1 MLELSQH
8 TSGAIGLDP
17 VYCHDSLGETMRFGF
32 KLLFAFACGL
42 PLWLPAQVA
51 DGQIRDIT
59 GTVARDLLSI
69 RVESDQPELKNYIER
84 AFSLHGAFEL
94 ATSGRPHFVFSFEAK
109 SDQALDLV
117 IESSGKELLRQRFA
131 GDDLFAAAAAAAD
144 TAVLRT
150 TNRPGFFSGRVAFI
164 STTSGH
170 AEVYVADLLM
180 RARLQLTRHGA
191 DSLLPAISP
200 SGDQVLYTSY
210 YRNGFPDMYSVDMTT
225 KALSLFSGFR
235 GTNTGA
241 TFSPDGQRVAL
252 VISVEGNAEL
262 FVGSKGGG
270 QLQRLTKTA
279 ALEAD
284 PSWSSDG
291 RRLTFAS
298 DELGRPQI
306 FVANADGS
314 GRRRLPTNVSRNCS
328 EPTWNPRE
336 PDQIAFTAAM
346 GKEFEICLYEM
357 GGGAAKVLTGG
368 LGDAVEPVWLS
379 DGRHLIYTQRS
390 KGRSRLAILDTL
402 TGKQKVLTPEVWGNC
417 SMADFA
423 AM

>member
-1 MLELSQH
+1 MLCRL
-8 TSGAIGLDP
+8 
-17 VYCHDSLGETMRFGF
+17 CFR
-32 KLLFAFACGL
+32 
-42 PLWLPAQVA
+42 AQVA

-84 AFSLHGAFEL
+84 AFTLHGAFEL
-94 ATSGRPHFVFSFEAK
+94 VSSGRPHFVFRFEAI
-109 SDQALDLV
+109 SEQALDLV
-117 IESSGKELLRQRFA
+117 IVSSGKELLRQRFA
-131 GDDLFAAAAAAAD
+131 GDDLFAAAASAAD

-200 SGDQVLYTSY
+200 SGDQLLYTSY
-210 YRNGFPDMYSVDMTT
+210 YRNGFPDMYSVNMSS
-225 KALSLFSGFR
+225 KKLSLFSGFR

-241 TFSPDGQRVAL
+241 TFSPNGQQVAL
-252 VISVEGNAEL
+252 VISIDGNAEL
-262 FVGSKGGG
+262 FTSSKNGD
-270 QLQRLTKTA
+270 QWQRLTRTT

-284 PSWSSDG
+284 PSWSPDG
-291 RRLTFAS
+291 RQLTFAS

-306 FVANADGS
+306 FVANADGTS
-314 GRRRLPTNVSRNCS
+314 RRRLPTNVSRNCS
-328 EPTWNPRE
+328 EPTWNPR
-336 PDQIAFTAAM
+336 DAKQIAFTAAV
-346 GKEFEICLYEM
+346 GREFEICLYEM
-357 GGGAAKVLTGG
+357 GASAAKILTRGR
-368 LGDAVEPVWLS
+368 GDAVEPVWLS
-379 DGRHLIYTQRS
+379 DGRHLLYTQRS

-402 TGKQKVLTPEVWGNC
+402 TGSQEVLSPEVWGDC

-423 AM
+423 AMK